1 MKTAEIVE
9 IPRQRQ
15 IEAIL
20 SHFDFDKV
28 KKTVD
33 ALDWQW
39 DALEGVPELSDL
51 KCHARLLL
59 ARVSLNNTPLI
70 VNGFEATIK
79 YDNCLSLKF
88 IVSNWN
94 GRCSF
99 SKDKTLLVD

>member
-1 MKTAEIVE
+1 MPTREITEVS
-9 IPRQRQ
+9 RSRQ

-33 ALDWQW
+33 ALYWEW
-39 DALEGVPELSDL
+39 DTLEDVPSMADL
-51 KCHARLLL
+51 KMHGRLLL
-59 ARVSLNNTPLI
+59 SRVSLNNTPLI

-79 YDNCLSLKF
+79 HNNCLSLKF
-88 IVSNWN
+88 IVSSWN

-99 SKDKTLLVD
+99 SKDIAFLEK